1 VVFTVQEVDGTQIVL
16 DGAFQEGEDKG
27 LPATWNVVYSL

>member
-1 VVFTVQEVDGTQIVL
+1 VL

-27 LPATWNVVYSL
+27 LPATWNVVYTL